1 MKFGAA
7 NVRALKVVLVRT
19 TSVVVV
25 MNFND

>member
-7 NVRALKVVLVRT
+7 NVRAMKVVLIRT

-25 MNFND
+25 MNFDD